1 VRPILQSSDTAQPGV
16 SLDSRNLHIGRMEGD
31 VKHLTMG
38 AGVCLLLCAGATR
51 VEGQGVAS
59 SFDQLTVLVKPG
71 DKVTV
76 VEVTGRESSGRIGTL
91 SRDALILVTSDGP
104 RQLSEVEVASISQR
118 RGDSL
123 KNGAI
128 IGAVAGAG
136 YFLTAVAIF
145 STIEDDGDII
155 MPAAV
160 VSGLTCA
167 GLGAAIGV
175 GIDALISRR
184 QAIFQKPAG
193 GSRISA
199 SPVLGRGRR
208 GMAVTVEF

>member
-1 VRPILQSSDTAQPGV
+1 
-16 SLDSRNLHIGRMEGD
+16 MEDD

-38 AGVCLLLCAGATR
+38 AGVCLLLCASATR

-71 DKVTV
+71 DKITV
-76 VEVTGRESSGRIGTL
+76 IEVTGRESSGRIGTL
-91 SRDALILVTSDGP
+91 SRDALILVTSAGA
-104 RQLSEVEVASISQR
+104 RQLGEVEVATISQR

-128 IGAVAGAG
+128 VGAVAGTA
-136 YFLTAVAIF
+136 YFLTMAALLN
-145 STIEDDGDII
+145 SADDGGDLI

-160 VSGLTCA
+160 ISGLTCA
-167 GLGAAIGV
+167 GLGAAIGM

-184 QAIFQKPAG
+184 QARPAA
-193 GSRISA
+193 GS
-199 SPVLGRGRR
+199 LGRPLRR
-208 GMAVTVEF
+208 LAMPRFLNEPVWPGAEARPTVRQ